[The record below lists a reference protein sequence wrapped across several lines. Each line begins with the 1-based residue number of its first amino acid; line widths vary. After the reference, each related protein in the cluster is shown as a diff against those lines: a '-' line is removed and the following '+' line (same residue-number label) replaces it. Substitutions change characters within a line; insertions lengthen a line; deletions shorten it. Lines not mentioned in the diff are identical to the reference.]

1 MWIIMDICSG
11 AENTIHTEQMESIAR
26 FPWFFRIKMQ
36 LSHLYRNAAEEKNL
50 CAQFMILFAQNY
62 KGRNVVGSSYMG
74 ILQLKSPLVSFL
86 LENGIRKAP
95 SPEKHFQKST
105 WFLLNFWNDLYY
117 NKMIN
122 GIYHSRYRSDQMPF
136 SG

>member
-36 LSHLYRNAAEEKNL
+36 LSHLYQNAAEEKNL

-62 KGRNVVGSSYMG
+62 KGRNIMTQKERMEQGIIYDPGASEIADEQAVYMERLR
-74 ILQLKSPLVSFL
+74 I
-86 LENGIRKAP
+86 
-95 SPEKHFQKST
+95 
-105 WFLLNFWNDLYY
+105 
-117 NKMIN
+117 
-122 GIYHSRYRSDQMPF
+122 SD
-136 SG
+136 